1 MCACVPNY
9 YSRQGCPVAHGGKC
23 SNQEIADTLQIEHLF
38 FGEGYYFDNDGGGED
53 DDGGEDVPAVECEE
67 DEVEDDAEGEKDA
80 LAEGVTDGGPGE
92 AGGEEAQADEVGD
105 GGEGAGD
112 GKA

>member
-1 MCACVPNY
+1 M
-9 YSRQGCPVAHGGKC
+9 
-23 SNQEIADTLQIEHLF
+23 
-38 FGEGYYFDNDGGGED
+38 
-53 DDGGEDVPAVECEE
+53 ECEE
-67 DEVEDDAEGEKDA
+67 DEVEDDTEGEEDA